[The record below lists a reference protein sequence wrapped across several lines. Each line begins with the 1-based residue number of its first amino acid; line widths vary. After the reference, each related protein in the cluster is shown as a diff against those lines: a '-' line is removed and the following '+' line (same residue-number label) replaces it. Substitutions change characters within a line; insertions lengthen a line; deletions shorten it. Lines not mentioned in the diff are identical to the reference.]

1 MQVSTFQ
8 EVSAREK
15 KNICLYPE
23 TAPRNKPKCIEESL
37 RGDELV
43 KNFSRKILN
52 E

>member
-1 MQVSTFQ
+1 MQVYTKQ
-8 EVSAREK
+8 VSARK

-23 TAPRNKPKCIEESL
+23 TAPRNKPKFIEESL
-37 RGDELV
+37 RGDKLV